1 MTWSLLAL
9 AAIFIAVFV
18 YEYRFRRPDSIVLRE
33 TRTGLGV
40 RRGPFYPR
48 HFSLPVRRTPHSLLL
63 TVDATA
69 SGNLDI
75 RVKLVGTVAPSLEN
89 LQALIRVGGWQT
101 AAVAKAAEELQVMLQ
116 GFVKEFTETR
126 EIHSLSSQNILD
138 HLDERVMISPSRLG
152 LEVISLAIQLFE
164 PVDPQ
169 IAEALRQ
176 QEHARILE
184 QTEQVSHQARIAAA
198 KAKIKADEEIAVLEH
213 ELELKRADLRREQL
227 QQESA
232 LAQQRLQDE
241 LRRNRMRLQFEK
253 EELEL
258 LKNNPELLMLT
269 PQAARLAEASQ
280 SLKNAR
286 TIVSLSSQ
294 DLPQGS
300 ELLGVFRSLLQK
312 ALDGYREQKERSATP

>member
-1 MTWSLLAL
+1 MTWFVIAL
-9 AAIFIAVFV
+9 FAIVVAAFAF
-18 YEYRFRRPDSIVLRE
+18 EYRLRRPDGIVVCEAKEGLR
-33 TRTGLGV
+33 V

-48 HFSLPVRRTPHSLLL
+48 HLSLSIERTPHSMQL
-63 TVDATA
+63 TVEATA
-69 SGNLDI
+69 LGNLDI
-75 RVKLVGTVAPSLEN
+75 RVKLVGTVAPSMEN
-89 LQALIRVGGWQT
+89 LPALIRVGGWQ
-101 AAVAKAAEELQVMLQ
+101 AGAVAKAAEELQVMLQ
-116 GFVKEFTETR
+116 GFVKEFTEAR
-126 EIHSLSSQNILD
+126 EIHTLSSQSILD
-138 HLDERVMISPSRLG
+138 HLNEKTAVGGARLG
-152 LEVISLAIQLFE
+152 LEVISLAIQSFE

-169 IAEALRQ
+169 IAEALRR

-184 QTEQVSHQARIAAA
+184 RTEQISHQARINAARA
-198 KAKIKADEEIAVLEH
+198 KFKADEEIAVLEH
-213 ELELKRADLRREQL
+213 ELELRKADLHKSEL

-241 LRRNRMRLQFEK
+241 LQRNRMRLQFEK
-253 EELEL
+253 EELEM

-300 ELLGVFRSLLQK
+300 DLLGIFRGLLQK
-312 ALDGYREQKERSATP
+312 ALDGYREQKERSGTS